1 MFIESTNR
9 SMKLEQRRQCVL
21 DVSPKPSA
29 GQLESFLS
37 KPARVL
43 RCVLDPKRLERISA
57 DTYSYAS
64 RPYTVAGVCMQPSIK
79 LRARFQSGEFLADQV
94 STDIK
99 GLSALYG
106 QLSLGLEA
114 KLSVNDDA
122 EVLDVEALIWLKL
135 PDLVASALTPVA
147 ELAMKQL
154 LDLLERRCE
163 KGVNHRFALWL
174 SRQH

>member
-1 MFIESTNR
+1 
-9 SMKLEQRRQCVL
+9 
-21 DVSPKPSA
+21 
-29 GQLESFLS
+29 
-37 KPARVL
+37 
-43 RCVLDPKRLERISA
+43 
-57 DTYSYAS
+57 
-64 RPYTVAGVCMQPSIK
+64 MQPSIK
-79 LRARFQSGEFLADQV
+79 LRARFQSGELLTDQV